1 MGGLAHFFWQQNWAD
16 LPGARST
23 SPCSKHICFLAFYY
37 YISQLQYGG
46 VKSKSR
52 HIVRSKFYLCGFKT
66 QTKIVIP
73 LVGENCTIL
82 PSINF
87 IATVTVKYKDDK

>member
-1 MGGLAHFFWQQNWAD
+1 MGGLAHFFWQQNWVVSWSSLHLA
-16 LPGARST
+16 
-23 SPCSKHICFLAFYY
+23 CSKHIFLAFYY

-46 VKSKSR
+46 IKSKSR

-66 QTKIVIP
+66 QTKIIIP

-82 PSINF
+82 R
-87 IATVTVKYKDDK
+87 V